1 MSQPQLIWRRLHP
14 TSRIPMQNT
23 QSRRRKPA
31 LMIRM
36 RPLSPR
42 RCAFLFGRAFS
53 TTAFSFLFLLVCVS
67 TAFAQQNAP
76 PELKTLFTRQAPIYV
91 TTDQLSRLELPTEVL
106 EQCRPDLSDLRVFDA
121 AGQEVAFL
129 VDSGIPPEA
138 QAVIQRTI
146 QLQIDDVSR
155 DESRS
160 QTSPRSYRE
169 TYELIVPA
177 NVLSTASWDLVLS
190 TASRNFVRRINIS
203 GRTQTG
209 AAQSLIE
216 DGSIFRLTNPSRE
229 KMRLPLGR
237 IEASR
242 LIVAIEGEDGS
253 YLSPTFSLETSRSFA
268 GRERAVVELDMVS
281 RREVDQT
288 TVMELRRP
296 VGLAVDSLLLSIDS
310 PSFSRRVEVWD
321 EGPGGSDAVLA
332 REEIFRVPASPTVED
347 VEIALKPAWGDRL
360 RVVIQNGDSP
370 KLVNVAF
377 RAVVQRPALVFPLSP
392 AAGGQP
398 SGTLR
403 FGGSR
408 AFRPQYDLGRLAD
421 ALRLPS
427 SGKQAELAQQ
437 FFNLPTA
444 RLGETEP
451 NPEFNSAP
459 ILAFAMRPSAE
470 IDTRLYSHRRAM
482 TATSSPEGLLRLE
495 LDIQDLARAL
505 PNLADVR
512 IVDADDKQ
520 RAYLLE
526 RDADHLVNQLQ
537 IVERESKD
545 GATEYT
551 LGLPTSP
558 VTLDQL
564 VLETDVPFFDRNYH
578 VIAVVNDAESTVAQG
593 RMARRVGDPRPVRV
607 SVRAERVDELKL
619 VIQDGDDAPLEFQRV
634 EGRFPVPVVYFAAP
648 EGSYSLLLGNPEAEA
663 PRYEITRIRN
673 VVLAV
678 ESIDVE
684 AQQVAQNPS
693 YSAGARLVTESGIQQ
708 TLLWIVLLVAVVFLG
723 LLTLRL
729 VRQDSRA

>member
-1 MSQPQLIWRRLHP
+1 MNQ
-14 TSRIPMQNT
+14 RIAHVAGI
-23 QSRRRKPA
+23 A
-31 LMIRM
+31 L
-36 RPLSPR
+36 LLTGW
-42 RCAFLFGRAFS
+42 F
-53 TTAFSFLFLLVCVS
+53 TASG
-67 TAFAQQNAP
+67 QNAP
-76 PELKTLFTRQAPIYV
+76 PELKTLFTQQAPIYV

-106 EQCRPDLSDLRVFDA
+106 TECRPDLSDLRVFDA

-146 QLQIDDVSR
+146 QLAIDDVNR

-169 TYELIVPA
+169 TYELIVPEA
-177 NVLSTASWDLVLS
+177 VRDPGSWDLVLS
-190 TASRNFVRRINIS
+190 TVSRNFVRRINIS
-203 GRTQTG
+203 GRTPAGTVV
-209 AAQSLIE
+209 SLIE
-216 DGSIFRLTNPSRE
+216 DGSVFRLTNPSRE
-229 KMRLPLGR
+229 KIRLPLGQ
-237 IEASR
+237 IEANR
-242 LIVAIEGEDGS
+242 LTVAIEGEDGS
-253 YLSPTFSLETSRSFA
+253 YLSPTFSLENSRSFA

-281 RREVDQT
+281 RREVDRT

-296 VGLAVDSLLLSIDS
+296 VGLAVDSLLLSTDS

-332 REEIFRVPASPTVED
+332 REEIYRVPASPTVED
-347 VEIALKPAWGDRL
+347 VEIALKPAWGNRL
-360 RVVIQNGDSP
+360 RVVMQNGDSP
-370 KLVNVAF
+370 PLANVAF

-392 AAGGQP
+392 AADGRP

-403 FGGSR
+403 FGGGR
-408 AFRPQYDLGRLAD
+408 AFHPQYDLGRVAE

-427 SGKQAELAQQ
+427 SGKQAELAEQL
-437 FFNLPTA
+437 FNLPTA
-444 RLGETEP
+444 RLGDMEP
-451 NPEFNSAP
+451 NPEFNPAP
-459 ILAFAMRPSAE
+459 ILAFAMRPGAE
-470 IDTRLYSHRRAM
+470 IDTRLYSHRRTI
-482 TATSSPEGLLRLE
+482 TATAAPEGLLRLE
-495 LDIQDLARAL
+495 LGLQDLARAL

-526 RDADHLVNQLQ
+526 QDADHLVNQLQ
-537 IVERESKD
+537 IVERESRD

-551 LGLPTSP
+551 IGLPTSP
-558 VTLDQL
+558 ATLDQL

-578 VIAVVNDAESTVAQG
+578 VIAVVGDSESTVAQG

-607 SVRAERVDELKL
+607 PLRAYRVEELKL
-619 VIQDGDDAPLEFQRV
+619 VVEDGDDAPLEFQRI

-663 PRYEITRIRN
+663 PRYEIARIRN

-678 ESIDVE
+678 ESADAS
-684 AQQVAQNPS
+684 AQPLAQNS
-693 YSAGARLVTESGIQQ
+693 AYSAGARLVTESGIQQ
-708 TLLWIVLLVAVVFLG
+708 TLLWIVLLIAVVFLG